1 MAEKEKGRE
10 LNLEATVDNL
20 DTVIEF
26 VNGEIEDIGCDMKT
40 QLEIEMAV
48 EELFSNIANYAYQPR
63 VGVATVRV
71 EVLRDP
77 LSVVITF
84 IDQGKPYDP
93 LAKEDPDLDQTA
105 SQTVGGLG
113 IFMVKKSMDHIAY
126 EYIDGQNVL
135 TIRKNI

>member
-1 MAEKEKGRE
+1 MNTEQIERAEQLIREEKAQEAYE
-10 LNLEATVDNL
+10 LL
-20 DTVIEF
+20 
-26 VNGEIEDIGCDMKT
+26 
-40 QLEIEMAV
+40 
-48 EELFSNIANYAYQPR
+48 
-63 VGVATVRV
+63 
-71 EVLRDP
+71 
-77 LSVVITF
+77 LS
-84 IDQGKPYDP
+84 

>member
-48 EELFSNIANYAYQPR
+48 EELFGNIANYAYQPR

-84 IDQGKPYDP
+84 IDHGKPYDP

>member
-26 VNGEIEDIGCDMKT
+26 VDGEIEDIGGDMKT

-48 EELFSNIANYAYQPR
+48 EELFSNIANYAYKPR